1 MATPFKLRS
10 QGSSYKMMGSS
21 PVRRDT
27 RHETTVGSR
36 DENNKTTHK
45 TDRAITTDKKGRV
58 RKTVEEFKKVNKGVN
73 SVLDRENFTT
83 ERTKTTKL
91 RKSGEKKKTVDV
103 RGDKTGTY
111 KYDKKGKLKKTKYS
125 TVDES
130 GNKTIKKTN
139 AKTGKTTTRVNKKGF
154 QISDIFGGKKVK
166 NAEKPKSNASG
177 FGNPNAKTYVY
188 NDPRFKTM
196 GRDKNGNKIKNS
208 N

>member
-1 MATPFKLRS
+1 MATP
-10 QGSSYKMMGSS
+10 YKMKGSPMARNFGIS
-21 PVRRDT
+21 PVKNDT
-27 RHETTVGSR
+27 RHETTVNSR

-58 RKTVEEFKKVNKGVN
+58 KTTVEEFKKANKDAN

-83 ERTKTTKL
+83 ERTKTTKF
-91 RKSGEKKKTVDV
+91 RKSGEKKKVIDV

-111 KYDKKGKLKKTKYS
+111 KYNKKGKLKKTKYS

-130 GNKTIKKTN
+130 GNKTTKKIN
-139 AKTGKTTTRVNKKGF
+139 EKTGKTTTRVNKKGF

-166 NAEKPKSNASG
+166 NDEKPKSNASG

-188 NDPRFKTM
+188 NDPRFEAM
-196 GRDKNGNKIKNS
+196 GRDKNGNKIKKS